1 MGGKKKNL
9 QWRKKKMVG
18 REKKKNMLMVG
29 GRGDQA
35 AEGAGRQ
42 GGYAIRKPINLLN
55 IDTLAYGHMAVY
67 STVI

>member
-1 MGGKKKNL
+1 
-9 QWRKKKMVG
+9 MVG